1 MSTPQTENQTAD
13 RAQPTDLSRF
23 QIDILRVIEREGAVY
38 GLGIKH
44 ELEQRYG
51 GEVNHGRLYP
61 NLDNLVDAGLVAK
74 SEQDGRTNDYEL
86 TIRGQLVLKKRREW
100 LANDDAAETTRAT
113 IANGGRR

>member
-61 NLDNLVDAGLVAK
+61 NLDDLVDASLVAK